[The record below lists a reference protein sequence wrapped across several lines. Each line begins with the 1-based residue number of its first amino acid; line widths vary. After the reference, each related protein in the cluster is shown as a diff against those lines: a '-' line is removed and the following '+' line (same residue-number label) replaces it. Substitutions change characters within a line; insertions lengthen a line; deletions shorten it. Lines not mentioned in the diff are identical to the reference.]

1 MSWVVYLKASVEV
14 IICLSI
20 FSLLVYLYIRYKDN
34 NLKIPL
40 LIGSVCILVFLI
52 IDSLLLRGTIFKINE
67 GLENTE
73 IKTLSS
79 TNRTD
84 LDYQTLSKGFM
95 IGESLSIE
103 EIDGL
108 ENISGAA
115 YFELMNKF
123 YPVGTILIMEKNPS
137 ESLKFGTWKLLSEN
151 KNVKDQV
158 RCLMVS
164 STGPNSNYPEIGGLA
179 NVSLTQ
185 NQIPYHDHTIFK
197 RNYSDNE
204 DKHKVFKIGPN
215 ANYKLILDSISRQE
229 ADKFGTNCTDPECVK
244 TGTASDTKMQQ
255 LVKDKHFK
263 TSVDHNNIS
272 PFIALNIWVRTN

>member
-1 MSWVVYLKASVEV
+1 MSWIVYFKACVEIV
-14 IICLSI
+14 ICLAI
-20 FSLLVYLYIRYKDN
+20 LSLLVYLFIRYKNN
-34 NLKIPL
+34 NLKTPL
-40 LIGSVCILVFLI
+40 IIGFICISVFLI
-52 IDSLLLRGTIFKINE
+52 LDSLLLRGTIFKINE

-84 LDYQTLSKGFM
+84 LDYQTLSKGYLV
-95 IGESLSIE
+95 GNSLSIE

-108 ENISGAA
+108 ESISGAA
-115 YFELMNKF
+115 YLEIMNKF

-137 ESLKFGTWKLLSEN
+137 ESLKIGTWKLLSEY

-164 STGPNSNYPEIGGLA
+164 ATGPDSEYPEIGGLT
-179 NVSLTQ
+179 NVPLTQ

-204 DKHKVFKIGPN
+204 DKHKVFKIGKN
-215 ANYKLILDSISRQE
+215 ANFKLVLDSISRQE
-229 ADKFGTNCTDPECVK
+229 AEKFGTNCTDPECVK
-244 TGTASDTKMQQ
+244 TGTASDTKMQR
-255 LVKDKHFK
+255 LITDKHFK
-263 TSVDHNNIS
+263 YDVAHNNIS
-272 PFIALNIWVRTN
+272 PFIALNIWVRTE

>member
-1 MSWVVYLKASVEV
+1 MSWVYLKASVEV

-20 FSLLVYLYIRYKDN
+20 FSLLIYLYNRYKDD

-40 LIGSVCILVFLI
+40 IIGSICILTFLI
-52 IDSLLLRGTIFKINE
+52 IEFLLLRGTNFNINE

-73 IKTLSS
+73 IKTLPSS
-79 TNRTD
+79 NKSD
-84 LDYQTLSKGFM
+84 LDYQTITKGFM
-95 IGESLSIE
+95 DGKSLNIE

-137 ESLKFGTWKLLSEN
+137 ESLKFGTWKLLSED
-151 KNVKDQV
+151 KNVKNQV

-164 STGPNSNYPEIGGLA
+164 ATGPNSKYPEIGGLA
-179 NVSLTQ
+179 NVPLTQ

-197 RNYSDNE
+197 RNNSDNE

-215 ANYKLILDSISRQE
+215 ANYKLILDSISREE
-229 ADKFGTNCTDPECVK
+229 AEKFGTNCTDPECVK

-255 LVKDKHFK
+255 LVNDKHFK
-263 TSVDHNNIS
+263 YDVAHNNIS